1 MAMCSS
7 SSCFW
12 VIPMRRG
19 RMGTPDRKKA
29 GQAEPVR
36 PKIFPLGKCLNALTR
51 GAPLAR
57 CEVTR
62 GNLQRDQSS
71 GLTMAMCSSS
81 SCFCVTSLGA
91 LIITSWA
98 FLFMG
103 KGMISR
109 MESSPASSITM
120 RSTPGAMPA

>member
-12 VIPMRRG
+12 VRPMRRG
-19 RMGTPDRKKA
+19 RMGTPRWKKA

-36 PKIFPLGKCLNALTR
+36 PKIFPLGKCLYALTR
-51 GAPLAR
+51 GTPLAR
-57 CEVTR
+57 CEVTQGR
-62 GNLQRDQSS
+62 SRENQSS
-71 GLTMAMCSSS
+71 GLMMAMCSSS

-109 MESSPASSITM
+109 MESSPASSITI